1 MVSSAATTGAQQDF
15 NEQKQAYFR
24 RINAM
29 NLQNPRL
36 VGFGIS
42 NKATFEA
49 ATAILPVPS
58 SVASSS
64 SY

>member
-1 MVSSAATTGAQQDF
+1 MVIQRRHDRSPTRLQRA
-15 NEQKQAYFR
+15 KQAYFR

-36 VGFGIS
+36 VGSGIS

-49 ATAILPVPS
+49 ATAHS
-58 SVASSS
+58 SGAN
-64 SY
+64 YQ